1 MSDKKEKGLA
11 ALKLGQKLLEKPKR
25 RRRRRS
31 SLIKRVVAKN
41 QALRKADIKK
51 GKQFT
56 MPFESIESMGKKF
69 RKVTAK
75 NGTLVKC
82 PTKLER
88 KSKVTR
94 IT

>member
-1 MSDKKEKGLA
+1 MSTKKQKGLA
-11 ALKLGQKLLEKPKR
+11 ALKIGQKLLEQPKKR
-25 RRRRRS
+25 RVRKRS
-31 SLIKRVVAKN
+31 LLKRVVAKN

-51 GKQFT
+51 GKQFP
-56 MPFESIESMGKKF
+56 MPFESIASMGKKF
-69 RKVTAK
+69 TKVSAK
-75 NGTLVKC
+75 SGRLIKC

>member
-1 MSDKKEKGLA
+1 MSTKKQKGLA
-11 ALKLGQKLLEKPKR
+11 ALKIGQKLLEQPKR
-25 RRRRRS
+25 RRVRS
-31 SLIKRVVAKN
+31 RSLLKRVIAKN

-69 RKVTAK
+69 TKISAK